1 MKTLRIW
8 FGCSLGLAL
17 SMLFNWSYGFF
28 AIMVPLFIL
37 GRIDRFDL
45 PSLLMVFF
53 SAVWT
58 TLQATLLLEYLQFHP
73 VLMTVA
79 VGIMMLFKCIAMM
92 NPKTFLFGYMGLL
105 VGSIVL
111 NFASYDF
118 MDIEEFNVNMWVITL
133 CNFFVCALAYWLFP
147 EPDSPTENIAISTPV
162 KRDIDYI
169 SQVAMGWVV
178 AMAAFIVFQVADL
191 YDSLSAQ
198 ASILIILTPMTL
210 AGSMGMAKIRIIG
223 TALGCIA
230 GMAVQLIL
238 GSWYG
243 HGLLFWLAFTIAM
256 GPFCLWLTKGQIKAA
271 IAFSAMSALSVPLTT
286 SLVPEQKDA
295 FFSILYRFSS
305 IFVAVLLT
313 AMVIWV
319 VHHWIRLMLL
329 KHPEMLHN
337 NVTQH

>member
-8 FGCSLGLAL
+8 FGCSLGLAM
-17 SMLFNWSYGFF
+17 SMIFNWSYGFF
-28 AIMVPLFIL
+28 AIIVPLFIL
-37 GRIDRFDL
+37 GRIDRFNL
-45 PSLLMVFF
+45 SALLMVFF

-58 TLQATLLLEYLQFHP
+58 TLQATFLLEYLQFHP
-73 VLMTVA
+73 SLMIIA
-79 VGIMMLFKCIAMM
+79 VGIMMLAKCIAMM
-92 NPKTFLFGYMGLL
+92 NQKTFLFGYIGLI

-118 MDIEEFNVNMWVITL
+118 MDIEEFNVNMWVMTF
-133 CNFFVCALAYWLFP
+133 CNIFICALAYWLFP
-147 EPDSPTENIAISTPV
+147 EPESATPQAEMSTPV

-169 SQVAMGWVV
+169 SQVAMGWIV
-178 AMAAFIVFQVADL
+178 AMAAFIIFQVADL

-198 ASILIILTPMTL
+198 ASIFIILTPMTL
-210 AGSMGMAKIRIIG
+210 AGSLGMAKIRIVG

-243 HGLLFWLAFTIAM
+243 SGLLFWLAFTIAM

-329 KHPEMLHN
+329 KHPEIHHL
-337 NVTQH
+337 

>member
-58 TLQATLLLEYLQFHP
+58 TLQATFLLEYLQFHP

-79 VGIMMLFKCIAMM
+79 VGIMILFKCIAMM

-118 MDIEEFNVNMWVITL
+118 MDIEEFNVNMWVITF
-133 CNFFVCALAYWLFP
+133 CNIFVCALAYWLFP
-147 EPDSPTENIAISTPV
+147 EPDSPAESIAISTPV

-230 GMAVQLIL
+230 GMAVQLTL
-238 GSWYG
+238 GSWYV
-243 HGLLFWLAFTIAM
+243 HGSLFWLAFTIAM
-256 GPFCLWLTKGQIKAA
+256 GPFCLWLTKGQKKAA

-319 VHHWIRLMLL
+319 VHHWIRVMLL
-329 KHPEMLHN
+329 KHPEMLQN

>member
-1 MKTLRIW
+1 MKVLRIW
-8 FGCSLGLAL
+8 FGCSAGLAL

-28 AIMVPLFIL
+28 AIMLPLFVL
-37 GRIDRFDL
+37 GRMDKFHL
-45 PSLLMVFF
+45 PMVLSILF

-58 TLQATLLLEYLQFHP
+58 TLQATFILEYLQFHP
-73 VLMTVA
+73 LIMTVA

-92 NPKTFLFGYMGLL
+92 KPQTYLFGYMGLL

-118 MDIEEFNVNMWVITL
+118 IDIEEFNVNLWVIAAS
-133 CNFFVCALAYWLFP
+133 NIIVCAWAYWLFP
-147 EPDSPTENIAISTPV
+147 EKTNSPSQEEVTTPI
-162 KRDIDYI
+162 KSDIDYI

-178 AMAAFIVFQVADL
+178 AMVAFVLFQVADL

-210 AGSMGMAKIRIIG
+210 AGAMGMAKIRIIG

-230 GMAVQLIL
+230 GLGVQLIL
-238 GSWYG
+238 GYWFSN
-243 HGLLFWLAFTIAM
+243 GLLFWLAFTIAM
-256 GPFCLWLTKGQIKAA
+256 GPFCLWLTKGQVKAA

-295 FFSILYRFSS
+295 LFSILYRFSS
-305 IFVAVLLT
+305 IFVAVTLT
-313 AMVIWV
+313 AMVVWL
-319 VHHWIRLMLL
+319 VHHGLRIALL
-329 KHPEMLHN
+329 KKHLQLN
-337 NVTQH
+337 

>member
-8 FGCSLGLAL
+8 FGCSMGLAL
-17 SMLFNWSYGFF
+17 SMVFGWSYGFF
-28 AIMVPLFIL
+28 AIMMPLFIL
-37 GRIDRFDL
+37 GRMDRFSL
-45 PSLLMVFF
+45 PSLLMVLF

-58 TLQATLLLEYLQFHP
+58 TIQATYIVEFLQFHP
-73 VLMTVA
+73 TLMIAA

-92 NPKTFLFGYMGLL
+92 NPKTYLFGYMGLL

-111 NFASYDF
+111 NFASYNF
-118 MDIEEFNVNMWVITL
+118 MDIEEFNVNLWVMAFSNI
-133 CNFFVCALAYWLFP
+133 FVCALAYWIFP
-147 EPDSPTENIAISTPV
+147 EPESQCEQTEIATPV
-162 KRDIDYI
+162 KSDIDYI

-178 AMAAFIVFQVADL
+178 AMTAFIVFQVADL

-210 AGSMGMAKIRIIG
+210 AGSMAMAKIRIIG
-223 TALGCIA
+223 TALGCLA
-230 GMAVQLIL
+230 GMSVQLIL

-243 HGLLFWLAFTIAM
+243 HGLLFWLAFIIAM

-271 IAFSAMSALSVPLTT
+271 IAFSAMSALAVPLTT

-313 AMVIWV
+313 AMVMWV
-319 VHHWIRLMLL
+319 VHHWIRIMLL
-329 KHPEMLHN
+329 KHPEIERI
-337 NVTQH
+337 QPS